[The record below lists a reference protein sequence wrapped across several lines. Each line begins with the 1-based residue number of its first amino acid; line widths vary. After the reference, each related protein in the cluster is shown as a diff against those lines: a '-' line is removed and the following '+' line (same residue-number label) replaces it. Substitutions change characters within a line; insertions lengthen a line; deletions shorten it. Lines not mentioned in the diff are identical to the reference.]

1 MYDIQ
6 IDNETS
12 FTSPYVHENTG
23 LADNSYT
30 HTFASNGVY
39 YWRVR
44 AVDAANNQSSWA
56 DNFKLAIQAPPGQPT
71 LYMSSDGVITNDNTQ
86 TFEWTVGVV
95 ADYYR
100 LLVDNDPDFTSPEEN
115 VLLGAT
121 DNTYVISAGLA
132 DENYS
137 WKVIAINAYGE
148 IESST
153 WTFVIDTVAP
163 SIPTPNL
170 PADGDSTNDN
180 TVYFGW
186 SSIPDA
192 DYYDLFID
200 DDPDFSS
207 PEVIVTV
214 TGNYYTSSALQDGSY
229 SWRVRARDAANNM
242 IENSVT
248 TTFLI
253 DTTQVSSG
261 DNDTILEIV
270 PPPPEGALSVTIGTI
285 TAGGTGSA
293 DFTQYGIA
301 VTRVKITTTSDVS
314 GARVDIVMH
323 AAKPAGVTAIDV
335 PVYLYFDLI
344 TTVGADYIE
353 GATIKFK
360 VPRSWI
366 VQMNIDEGT
375 IRLLR
380 YRGGWQRLSTG
391 VIGTDSTYF
400 HYEATT
406 PGFSLFA
413 IAGEPMVAPTSTP
426 WGRPTVPPPTQA
438 PPFLYAALFM
448 SAGVFGLAMA
458 YSFAKPSRYYVM
470 LKRLKQLERELIKP
484 EVRHIGL
491 PLPEPP
497 VGVVQI
503 RTHRTRDKRKEGGI
517 MSKVR
522 EAFRKFEDAN
532 WELRATERE
541 LHHMEGSRW
550 SFRKNMLKFGFASWV
565 LGLAVFLFAIVAMST
580 ELFGGAPLAWS
591 SMLVGTPLLVGA
603 SAAPVTMTA
612 VFIRKHDNRVKHLGN
627 IRRGLV
633 TEYQGAALQY
643 VGQVA
648 ASGHKNA
655 RVRKAREKK

>member
-1 MYDIQ
+1 M
-6 IDNETS
+6 IDNSATR
-12 FTSPYVHENTG
+12 
-23 LADNSYT
+23 
-30 HTFASNGVY
+30 TFLIDTIG
-39 YWRVR
+39 
-44 AVDAANNQSSWA
+44 SST
-56 DNFKLAIQAPPGQPT
+56 PT
-71 LYMSSDGVITNDNTQ
+71 L
-86 TFEWTVGVV
+86 F
-95 ADYYR
+95 
-100 LLVDNDPDFTSPEEN
+100 
-115 VLLGAT
+115 
-121 DNTYVISAGLA
+121 
-132 DENYS
+132 
-137 WKVIAINAYGE
+137 
-148 IESST
+148 
-153 WTFVIDTVAP
+153 
-163 SIPTPNL
+163 L
-170 PADGDSTNDN
+170 PADGTMTNDS
-180 TVYFGW
+180 TVYFEW
-186 SSIPDA
+186 FIIA
-192 DYYDLFID
+192 DVENYDLLVD
-200 DDPDFSS
+200 DDFDFT
-207 PEVIVTV
+207 PEISVTV
-214 TGNYYTSSALQDGSY
+214 TNNYYTSSALGDESY
-229 SWRVRARDAANNM
+229 FWRVRARDAANNM

-253 DTTQVSSG
+253 DTTPVSSG
-261 DNDTILEIV
+261 DDDLTILEIV

-301 VTRVKITTTSDVS
+301 VTKVRITTMSDVS
-314 GARVDIVMH
+314 DVRVDVVMH
-323 AAKPAGVTAIDV
+323 AAKPAGVTAIDL
-335 PVYLYFDLI
+335 PVYFFFDLS
-344 TTVGADYIE
+344 TTIGADDIS
-353 GATIKFK
+353 GAAIKFK

-380 YRGGWQRLSTG
+380 YRGGWQRLSAGMTG
-391 VIGTDSTYF
+391 ADSTYF

-426 WGRPTVPPPTQA
+426 WGTPTVPPPTQA

-470 LKRLKQLERELIKP
+470 LKRLIQLERALIKP

-497 VGVVQI
+497 AGVAQI

-517 MSKVR
+517 MSKAR
-522 EAFRKFEDAN
+522 EAFKKFEDAN

-550 SFRKNMLKFGFASWV
+550 SFRKNMLKFGFAAWV
-565 LGLAVFLFAIVAMST
+565 FGLSVFLLAITLMST

-591 SMLVGTPLLVGA
+591 SMLVGTLLLVGA
-603 SAAPVTMTA
+603 PAAPVTMTS
-612 VFIRKHDNRVKHLGN
+612 VFIRKHDNRIKRLGD

-643 VGQVA
+643 VEQVA